1 MSWTERCVVRNH
13 TLPKWNILPPIS
25 RLARSQRRGL
35 LDDLNYLNT
44 AEIKSFCKER
54 SIPYTITIESK
65 DGRRI
70 KTKEDDRKGLILDRI
85 RHFLKT
91 GGILGETCFPGRVVS
106 DEAPPENPKPTDR
119 LFYGQY
125 NKKNRNIITLLRE
138 LTNGYFCDGAIARI
152 ILREF
157 WSRGQAPTF
166 QEYASAWLRAT
177 AEHDRPNPEWA
188 FLSDLARG
196 AAGLEWKKLRA
207 RKAKRVMNL
216 LNQIT
221 SSPRSEIGMDHM
233 VRGRQ
238 SKTRR
243 TF

>member
-1 MSWTERCVVRNH
+1 M
-13 TLPKWNILPPIS
+13 PKWNNPPPIS
-25 RLARSQRRGL
+25 RLERNQRQEL

-54 SIPYTITIESK
+54 SIPYRIIIEGK

-70 KTKEDDRKGLILDRI
+70 KTNEDDRKGVILDRI

-91 GGILGETCFPGRVVS
+91 GAILGETCLPARVVS
-106 DEAPPENPKPTDR
+106 GGAPPENPKPTDR

-125 NKKNRNIITLLRE
+125 KKTNRNLITLLEE

-152 ILREF
+152 VLREF

-166 QEYASAWLRAT
+166 QEYASAWLRAR
-177 AEHDRPNPEWA
+177 AEHGRPNPEWA

-196 AAGLEWKKLRA
+196 AAGPEWKKLRA
-207 RKAKRVMNL
+207 RKAKKVMIL
-216 LNQIT
+216 LNRIT
-221 SSPRSEIGMDHM
+221 SSP
-233 VRGRQ
+233 
-238 SKTRR
+238 
-243 TF
+243 